1 MGRMG
6 LPVWKVIY
14 VASGWKEAE
23 DMKNRLAR
31 EGLLVMLRTYGSGD
45 RQSARY
51 VELLVPRL
59 EASEAHSIIMQLVG
73 TARA

>member
-1 MGRMG
+1 
-6 LPVWKVIY
+6 
-14 VASGWKEAE
+14 
-23 DMKNRLAR
+23 MKNRLAR
-31 EGLLVMLRTYGSGD
+31 EGLLVMLKTYGSED

-59 EASEAHSIIMQLVG
+59 EAREAHSIIMQLVG